1 MSPLVCLG
9 CPELRPPGGDFD
21 HFTRLGLARAFAID
35 PAELER
41 NYLMLARGLHP
52 DQFARRTAQDRALAE
67 RLSAELN
74 ESYRL
79 LRDPIARAEY
89 LLSLEGGP
97 SREQDKRTP
106 GDFLVEML
114 ETNEKIEEA
123 EADMNPAARA
133 ELERLRAEL
142 RRRNDEVIAA
152 LPGDFTRLGG
162 ADPAARAEVLRGV
175 RERLNVSAYLRG
187 LLTQISELLL
197 R

>member
-1 MSPLVCLG
+1 LG